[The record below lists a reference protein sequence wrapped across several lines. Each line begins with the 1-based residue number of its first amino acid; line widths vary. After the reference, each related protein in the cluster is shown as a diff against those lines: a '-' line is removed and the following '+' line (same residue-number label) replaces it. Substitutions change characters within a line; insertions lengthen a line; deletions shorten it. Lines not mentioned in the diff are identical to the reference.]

1 MFIHHRLHSGT
12 DLICYHQN
20 CPYFG
25 VVHIYVITEG
35 EGVDPMMTSDDEGE
49 GGGRSLDD
57 VIKNKNII
65 SWGFLQKSIVF
76 AKIACRFMT
85 V

>member
-1 MFIHHRLHSGT
+1 
-12 DLICYHQN
+12 
-20 CPYFG
+20 
-25 VVHIYVITEG
+25 
-35 EGVDPMMTSDDEGE
+35 MMTSDDKGE
-49 GGGRSLDD
+49 RGRSLDD
-57 VIKNKNII
+57 VIKKKIII